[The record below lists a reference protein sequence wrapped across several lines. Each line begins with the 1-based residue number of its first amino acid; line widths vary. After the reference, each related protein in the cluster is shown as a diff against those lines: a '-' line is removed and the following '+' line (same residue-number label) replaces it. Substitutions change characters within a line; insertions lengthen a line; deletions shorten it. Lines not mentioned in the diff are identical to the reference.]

1 MTLSDSL
8 RSMVRARH
16 GQPQDSAPP
25 TAAHRLAEYRESLAP
40 VEVSVPASM
49 LDDAAVAAWVR
60 EHRVTIDVRS
70 VPELCEAV
78 SAGIGPDLLT
88 VHTDGFDAADVGGLP
103 SLGPGRVVIGCVEHI
118 DIFGDGVAKGMRSV
132 VLRMRGSARS
142 RRNGFVFDSHDADRA
157 VERVLAYPALDLVG
171 VHCDIGSADDSAGY
185 AAAIGDLVAQ
195 MEHIRRRFGLLL
207 TRLGLG
213 GNRIVVGGVTE
224 ETRRALGAEM
234 DGAAD
239 DACATLRFPRP
250 VITVALAS
258 AVPSA
263 VDYSP

>member
-16 GQPQDSAPP
+16 GQPQDNAPP

-70 VPELCEAV
+70 VPELCKGV
-78 SAGIGPDLLT
+78 STGIGPDLLT
-88 VHTDGFDAADVGGLP
+88 VHTDGFEAADVGGLA
-103 SLGPGRVVIGCVEHI
+103 SVGPGRVVLGCLDHVDH
-118 DIFGDGVAKGMRSV
+118 FGGGIKRGSRSV
-132 VLRMRGSARS
+132 VLHMRGPAHSHG
-142 RRNGFVFDSHDADRA
+142 NGFVFDSHDADRA
-157 VERVLAYPALDLVG
+157 VERVLTYSALDLVG
-171 VHCDIGSADDSAGY
+171 VHCDVGSADDSAGY

-213 GNRIVVGGVTE
+213 GERIVVGGVAE

-250 VITVALAS
+250 VIIVALAS